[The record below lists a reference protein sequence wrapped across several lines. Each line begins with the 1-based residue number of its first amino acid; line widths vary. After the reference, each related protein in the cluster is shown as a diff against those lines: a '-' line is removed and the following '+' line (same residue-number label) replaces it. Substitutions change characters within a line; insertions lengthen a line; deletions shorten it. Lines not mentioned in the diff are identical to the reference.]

1 MHSFRP
7 VFTAAAYTPPCGHR
21 LTPVLWHPVLASC
34 HVPASSL
41 QSSRTSL
48 LTPGPAHTRL
58 RPRAIFRAR
67 ISSRNLVLAGVRHT
81 CCQKLRECVWAD
93 GVQGLDT
100 AKRARSAT
108 PKRAN
113 PDAHALV
120 TQIGSFGQSVNESKH
135 ALARFLAATKSIHT
149 KRGPAAPFLATTYAT
164 RGRRPCCPYS
174 AMSFWMR
181 SMASTVASASPKA
194 VRRT

>member
-108 PKRAN
+108 PKRAKPRRTCARYTN
-113 PDAHALV
+113 RLVRSKRQRKQTRTRALF
-120 TQIGSFGQSVNESKH
+120 GSNQV
-135 ALARFLAATKSIHT
+135 HT
-149 KRGPAAPFLATTYAT
+149 YEKGGLRPPFWQLHMQRAVVAPAAPT
-164 RGRRPCCPYS
+164 PP
-174 AMSFWMR
+174 
-181 SMASTVASASPKA
+181 
-194 VRRT
+194 